1 MTLCEVEKLINDIK
15 PQYYNYKKNYNKGI
29 ASVSGNTSEVDYK
42 LSKFKES
49 IESYRN
55 ILFTE
60 EIFDS
65 FNAIRLALFFINDFL
80 VHSVPFEGFQN
91 IFEISFK
98 VIENEFEKLKK
109 LVEP

>member
-1 MTLCEVEKLINDIK
+1 MTLYEVEKLINEIK
-15 PQYYNYKKNYNKGI
+15 PQYYNYEKNYKKGI
-29 ASVSGNTSEVDYK
+29 ASISGNTSEVAYR
-42 LSKFKES
+42 LSKFKER
-49 IESYRN
+49 IETYRN

-65 FNAIRLALFFINDFL
+65 FNVIRKALFFINDFL

-98 VIENEFEKLKK
+98 VIENEFEELKK